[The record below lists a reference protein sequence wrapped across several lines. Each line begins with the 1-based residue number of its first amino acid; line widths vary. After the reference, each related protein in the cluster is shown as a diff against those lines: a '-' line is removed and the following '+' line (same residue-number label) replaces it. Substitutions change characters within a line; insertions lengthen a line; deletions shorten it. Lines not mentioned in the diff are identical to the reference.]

1 MYLAAQFL
9 GIMNQKIKIDIHK
22 IPQHIAVI
30 MDGNGRWAQKAGKE
44 RVFGHQNGV
53 NAVKDTVEG
62 CRELGVKFLTLYAF
76 STENW
81 NRPVDEVNALME
93 LLVQSIV
100 NETDNLQKNDIR
112 LNFIGDITRL
122 PENCKKTLFEVIN
135 QTANNKSMTLTLA
148 LSYSGRWDIVNAFK
162 SIAQGLINGEL
173 TPDKINE
180 QLIQD
185 HLSTAKM
192 PDPELIIRTSGEF
205 RISNFL
211 LWQIAYSEIYITET
225 LWPEFRKEHLEEA
238 LRDYQ
243 SRERRF
249 GKTGDQLKTETVSR

>member
-9 GIMNQKIKIDIHK
+9 GIMNQKIKIDIHR

-62 CRELGVKFLTLYAF
+62 CRELGVKYLTLYAF

-81 NRPVDEVNALME
+81 NRPIEEVNALME

-100 NETDNLQKNDIR
+100 NETDNLQENDIR

-122 PENCKKTLFEVIN
+122 T
-135 QTANNKSMTLTLA
+135 
-148 LSYSGRWDIVNAFK
+148 
-162 SIAQGLINGEL
+162 
-173 TPDKINE
+173 
-180 QLIQD
+180 
-185 HLSTAKM
+185 
-192 PDPELIIRTSGEF
+192 
-205 RISNFL
+205 
-211 LWQIAYSEIYITET
+211 
-225 LWPEFRKEHLEEA
+225 RKL
-238 LRDYQ
+238 
-243 SRERRF
+243 
-249 GKTGDQLKTETVSR
+249 

>member
-9 GIMNQKIKIDIHK
+9 GTMNQKTQIDTDK

-81 NRPVDEVNALME
+81 NRPLDEVNALME

-100 NETDNLQKNDIR
+100 NETDNLKKNNIR
-112 LNFIGDITRL
+112 LNFIGDVARL
-122 PENCKKTLFEVIN
+122 PDNCKNTLFDVIEQTSNN
-135 QTANNKSMTLTLA
+135 QSMTLTLA
-148 LSYSGRWDIVNAFK
+148 LSYSGRWDITTALK
-162 SIAQGLINGEL
+162 KIAQKITTGEL
-173 TPDKINE
+173 TPDKIDE
-180 QLIQD
+180 ELIQN
-185 HLSTAKM
+185 HLSTALM
-192 PDPELIIRTSGEF
+192 PDPELVIRTSGEF

-225 LWPEFRKEHLEEA
+225 LWPEFRKEDLEKA
-238 LRDYQ
+238 LIDYQ

-249 GKTGDQLKTETVSR
+249 GKTGDQLKTETVSK